1 MVEAGVLRVMLDAG
15 KPVAFGVLTCENEQQ
30 AFERSGE
37 GAGNKGAEAA
47 LTALEMLSLLEEVR
61 R

>member
-1 MVEAGVLRVMLDAG
+1 MLDAG

-37 GAGNKGAEAA
+37 GADEQGRRSRAD
-47 LTALEMLSLLEEVR
+47 ALEMLSLLEEIR